1 MQLRILSE
9 NDVRSVLS
17 MADAID
23 IQARG
28 FAMLAD
34 GQSVEG
40 LRSFARS
47 DAPHGIAIFNP
58 SFLKGGGGYGVKV
71 VSDYFDNGDRGV
83 PRMSALV
90 ALFDGAT
97 GQPRTVMEGGYLT
110 DVRTGAGTALAAR
123 YLARKESRVVAVF
136 GAGRVA
142 RNQLQALCV
151 EHAIERVVVAT
162 RSEARGE
169 AFIERMRTA
178 GGGVPEDIRLV
189 DDRTEAAAEADI
201 VVCCTTSREPVFP
214 GAALRSGAFVVGA
227 GANLPEMRE
236 VDTETIRRAAR
247 HVIDSR
253 RDCLKNAGDLL
264 IAEKEGALD
273 LESVAEIA
281 DLVAGRASGRQSDAE
296 ITFYE
301 SIGVPIQDLVTAQ
314 FVEER
319 AADQGIGTLID
330 IGGDQD

>member
-9 NDVRSVLS
+9 SDVRSVLS

-23 IQARG
+23 IQARA
-28 FAMLAD
+28 FAMLAE

-47 DAPHGIAIFNP
+47 DEPPGITIFNP
-58 SFLKGGGGYGVKV
+58 SFLKDGGGYGLKV
-71 VSDYFDNGDRGV
+71 VSDFFDNGDRGV

-90 ALFDGAT
+90 ALFDGTT

-142 RNQLQALCV
+142 RNQLEALVV
-151 EHAIERVVVAT
+151 EHAIAHVVVAT
-162 RSEARGE
+162 RSKSRGE
-169 AFIERMRTA
+169 AFVERMRAA

-189 DDRTEAAAEADI
+189 DDRAEAVAEADI

-214 GAALRSGAFVVGA
+214 GAALRSGAFVAGA

-236 VDTETIRRAAR
+236 VDTETIRRAAS

-253 RDCLKNAGDLL
+253 HDCLKNAGDLL
-264 IAEKEGALD
+264 IAAQEGALD
-273 LESVAEIA
+273 LNSVAEIA
-281 DLVAGRASGRQSDAE
+281 DLVAGRAAGRQSDAE
-296 ITFYE
+296 ITFYK
-301 SIGVPIQDLVTAQ
+301 SMGVPIQDLVTAQ